1 MMYLGNLLSEYETK
15 VNETLKAKNDLS
27 EIVKEKKEIT
37 KRSMKAIDGTKT
49 IKEEEVRKY
58 KRKIG
63 ELINSNT
70 KRKF

>member
-1 MMYLGNLLSEYETK
+1 MYLGNLLSEYETK

-49 IKEEEVRKY
+49 IKEKEVRKY